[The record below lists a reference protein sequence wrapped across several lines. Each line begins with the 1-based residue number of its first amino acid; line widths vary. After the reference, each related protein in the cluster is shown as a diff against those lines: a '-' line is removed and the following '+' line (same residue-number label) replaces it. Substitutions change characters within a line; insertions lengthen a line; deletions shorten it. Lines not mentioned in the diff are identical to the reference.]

1 MQRYI
6 ALLRG
11 INVGGNNKISMKELK
26 AGFEELGFSNVVTYL
41 NSGNVIFS
49 SEDDDP
55 QALAEMIK
63 AMIKRYF
70 SFDIAIYIIRQRDLQ
85 ERLTHIPDWS
95 GTEDKTI
102 YDNLIFLMPSLT
114 YEVLSEKLGAPNADL
129 EQVFPY
135 KDVVFWSYIRKDYQK
150 TNWWKKT
157 ASTSVGKQITIRT
170 INTVRKIAEM

>member
-11 INVGGNNKISMKELK
+11 INVGGKNKISMKELK
-26 AGFEELGFSNVVTYL
+26 AGFEELGFRDVVTYL

-49 SEDDDP
+49 SEGYDP

-129 EQVFPY
+129 EQVFSY
-135 KDVVFWSYIRKDYQK
+135 KDVVFWSYLRKDYQK

-170 INTVRKIAEM
+170 INTVRKIAEL

>member
-11 INVGGNNKISMKELK
+11 INVGGKNKISMKELK
-26 AGFEELGFSNVVTYL
+26 AGFEELGFRDVVTYL

-49 SEDDDP
+49 SEGDDP

-63 AMIKRYF
+63 AMVKHDF
-70 SFDIAIYIIRQRDLQ
+70 SFDIAIYIIRQTDLQ
-85 ERLTHIPDWS
+85 ERLAHIPDWS

-114 YEVLSEKLGAPNADL
+114 YEVLSEKLGAPNATL

-135 KDVVFWSYIRKDYQK
+135 KDVFWSYLRKDYQK

-170 INTVRKIAEM
+170 INTVRKIAKM